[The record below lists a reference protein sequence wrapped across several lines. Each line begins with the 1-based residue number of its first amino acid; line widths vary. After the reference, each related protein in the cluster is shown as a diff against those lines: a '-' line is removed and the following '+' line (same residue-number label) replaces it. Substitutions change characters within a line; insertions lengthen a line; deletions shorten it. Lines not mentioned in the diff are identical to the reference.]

1 MTNTP
6 KPPRPS
12 PARTLYSLMFWLL
25 VYLVGMGVGSTI
37 AWLAGADVN
46 LQMISGLATGFVFV
60 IIANRWV
67 RGQRSRI
74 AK

>member
-1 MTNTP
+1 MSNAP

-12 PARTLYSLMFWLL
+12 PARTLYSLIFWLL
-25 VYLVGMGVGSTI
+25 VYLVGMAAGSTI

-46 LQMISGLATGFVFV
+46 LQMIIGLATGFVFV

-67 RGQRSRI
+67 RGQRRRI
-74 AK
+74 SK

>member
-1 MTNTP
+1 MTQSS

-12 PARTLYSLMFWLL
+12 PARTIYSILFWLL
-25 VYLVGMGVGSTI
+25 VYLVGMGVGSTV

-46 LQMISGLATGFVFV
+46 LQMLIGLATGFLCV

-67 RGQRSRI
+67 RRQRNQI
-74 AK
+74 TK

>member
-1 MTNTP
+1 MSNTP

-12 PARTLYSLMFWLL
+12 PARTLYSLLFWFV
-25 VYLVGMGVGSTI
+25 VYLIGMGVGSTV

-46 LQMISGLATGFVFV
+46 LQMILGLATGFVFV

-67 RGQRSRI
+67 RRQRGGT
-74 AK
+74 A